1 MIRMD
6 TLAQTL
12 KDRIEPLLEQDG
24 LECVELKVVRFR
36 AARTIQ
42 LFADKDGGITVGDCT
57 KLSRKLSAMLEQDP
71 EWSDC
76 RLEVSSPGV
85 ERPLKTA
92 RDFAKNLD
100 REVTVWIQDGDK
112 NRTIE
117 GVVLFN
123 DETSVTLR
131 NKTGDF
137 RIPLNSIVQG
147 RIRLKWS

>member
-1 MIRMD
+1 MD
-6 TLAQTL
+6 EFSQTL
-12 KDRIEPLLEQDG
+12 KDRIEPLLEEDG
-24 LECVELKVVRFR
+24 FECVELKVVRFR
-36 AARTIQ
+36 ATRTIQ
-42 LFADKDGGITVGDCT
+42 LFADKEGGITIGDCT
-57 KLSRKLSAMLEQDP
+57 TLSRRLAAFLEQDP

-92 RDFAKNLD
+92 KDFNKNLD
-100 REVTVWIQDGDK
+100 REVTIVIQDGDK

-117 GVVLFN
+117 GVVLYT
-123 DETSVTLR
+123 DESSVTLS

-137 RIPLNSIVQG
+137 RIPLDSIVQG